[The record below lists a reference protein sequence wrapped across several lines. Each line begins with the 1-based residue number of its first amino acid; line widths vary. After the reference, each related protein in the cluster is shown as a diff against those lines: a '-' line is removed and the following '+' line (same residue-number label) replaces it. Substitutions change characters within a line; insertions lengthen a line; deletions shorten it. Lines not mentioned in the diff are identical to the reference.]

1 MIKVYNTLSRKKEE
15 FVSIEKNKVKIYSCG
30 PTVYSYQHIG
40 NMRAAIFVDILKRVL
55 RYFNYSVIDVVNI
68 TDVGHLVSD
77 EDAGEDKMLKAAAR
91 ENKNP
96 YEIARFYEDAYV
108 NDLKL
113 LNVILPKYL
122 PRATEH
128 IKEQIKLIEELE
140 KGKFT
145 YKISDGV
152 YFDVSKFK
160 NYGKLSGQ
168 SLEEKKA
175 GARVEVKSEKKNQA
189 DFALWK
195 FLTGANAN
203 HVMKWDSPWGAGF
216 PGWHLECSAMA
227 HKYLGEEF
235 DIHTGGIDHIPV
247 HHENEIAQ
255 NVCSGEIKK
264 VNYWLH
270 NAHLLVDNEKIS
282 KSVGNGYLLSD
293 LIKKG
298 YSPLAFRELCLR
310 SHYRKQ
316 VNFSFES
323 LAAGE
328 VNVRKINDFYNK
340 LSLMSADLD
349 ANDDLKPIFN
359 KRLDEF
365 EAGLK
370 DDFNTPIAIASVYE
384 FISDVN
390 RKKSLSENDLKLA
403 KEFIERVDKVL
414 GLLEKKAEISKEIIK
429 LANERKLARKNKDF
443 KESDRLRDEL
453 KKLGYE
459 IKDSNDVKDGYIL
472 TRA

>member
-1 MIKVYNTLSRKKEE
+1 MTTYSHSRVNTNKLSDANRNKILDA
-15 FVSIEKNKVKIYSCG
+15 FKNRED
-30 PTVYSYQHIG
+30 
-40 NMRAAIFVDILKRVL
+40 M
-55 RYFNYSVIDVVNI
+55 RYF
-68 TDVGHLVSD
+68 
-77 EDAGEDKMLKAAAR
+77 AK
-91 ENKNP
+91 
-96 YEIARFYEDAYV
+96 
-108 NDLKL
+108 
-113 LNVILPKYL
+113 
-122 PRATEH
+122 
-128 IKEQIKLIEELE
+128 
-140 KGKFT
+140 
-145 YKISDGV
+145 
-152 YFDVSKFK
+152 
-160 NYGKLSGQ
+160 
-168 SLEEKKA
+168 
-175 GARVEVKSEKKNQA
+175 
-189 DFALWK
+189 
-195 FLTGANAN
+195 
-203 HVMKWDSPWGAGF
+203 
-216 PGWHLECSAMA
+216 
-227 HKYLGEEF
+227 
-235 DIHTGGIDHIPV
+235 
-247 HHENEIAQ
+247 
-255 NVCSGEIKK
+255 
-264 VNYWLH
+264 
-270 NAHLLVDNEKIS
+270 LVDNEKIS